1 VIDHTRRRMLALPF
15 ALAAP
20 RVCADAIDYADVRPG
35 VPLRFPA
42 DCGAHP
48 AYRSEWW
55 YVTGWL
61 RDRDGR
67 ERGFQLTFFRNRPGI
82 GEASDSRFAPRQL
95 LFAHAAIADP
105 AQQRLL
111 IDQRA
116 AREGFGLALAATG
129 STDVHIDDWSMTQH
143 GNQYI
148 ARIRATAFT
157 LDVVLGARTP
167 RLLQGDAGVS
177 RKGVDPLDASFYY
190 SEPQLAVSGSL
201 SIGQRTLDVTGDAWL
216 DHEWSSRYLANG
228 AVGWDWTGIN
238 LDDGGA
244 LMAFRIRDAQG
255 NAMWGGG
262 AFRDAVGA
270 TRIFTPADVEFVTQR
285 RWRSPRT
292 HFEYPVAVRVR
303 AAEREVILE
312 PLFDDQELDARAGVG
327 VVYWEGAVRAS
338 IDGAPMGR
346 GYLELTGYGG
356 ALRI

>member
-1 VIDHTRRRMLALPF
+1 MIDRTRRWMLALPF
-15 ALAAP
+15 ALAATRGRAATIVYP
-20 RVCADAIDYADVRPG
+20 DVRPG
-35 VPLRFPA
+35 DPLRFPA

-61 RDRDGR
+61 RDGDGR
-67 ERGFQLTFFRNRPGI
+67 ELGFQLTFFRNRPGI

-116 AREGFGLALAATG
+116 AREGFGLAFAATG
-129 STDVHIDDWSMTQH
+129 STDVRIDDWSLTQRRD
-143 GNQYI
+143 QYI
-148 ARIRATAFT
+148 ARVRAKAFA
-157 LDVVLGARTP
+157 LDIVLNGRGP

-177 RKGVDPLDASFYY
+177 RKGADPLDASFYY
-190 SEPQLAVSGSL
+190 SEPHLAVSGSL
-201 SIGQRTLDVTGDAWL
+201 SIGQRARNVTGVAWL

-255 NAMWGGG
+255 NATWGGG
-262 AFRDAVGA
+262 AFRDAAGA
-270 TRIFTPADVEFVTQR
+270 TRIFTPADVGFTTQR

-292 HFEYPVAVRVR
+292 RFEYPVVVRVR
-303 AAEREVILE
+303 AGERDVLLE

-338 IDGAPMGR
+338 IDGIPIGR

-356 ALRI
+356 ALRL

>member
-1 VIDHTRRRMLALPF
+1 MIDRSRRRILVLPLALV
-15 ALAAP
+15 AS
-20 RVCADAIDYADVRPG
+20 RVRADSIVYPDVRPG
-35 VPLRFPA
+35 VPLRFPD

-48 AYRSEWW
+48 SYRSEWW

-61 RDRDGR
+61 RDGDGR

-105 AQQRLL
+105 AQKRLL

-116 AREGFGLALAATG
+116 AREGFDLAFAATG
-129 STDVHIDDWSMTQH
+129 STDVRIDDWSLTQQRD
-143 GNQYI
+143 QYV
-148 ARIRATAFT
+148 AHVRAAAFT
-157 LDVVLGARTP
+157 LDIVLDARVP
-167 RLLQGDAGVS
+167 KLLQGDAGVS
-177 RKGVDPLDASFYY
+177 RKGIDPLDASFYY
-190 SEPQLAVSGSL
+190 SEPQLAVSGTL
-201 SIGQRTLDVTGDAWL
+201 SIGRQTRNVTGVAWL

-255 NAMWGGG
+255 NTTWAGG
-262 AFRDAVGA
+262 AFRDANGK
-270 TRIFTPADVEFVTQR
+270 TRIFTPADVGFVTER

-292 HFEYPVAVRVR
+292 RFEYPIAVRVR
-303 AAEREVILE
+303 AGERDLTLE
-312 PLFDDQELDARAGVG
+312 PLLDDQELDARAGVG

-338 IDGAPMGR
+338 IDGRPAGR

-356 ALRI
+356 ALRL